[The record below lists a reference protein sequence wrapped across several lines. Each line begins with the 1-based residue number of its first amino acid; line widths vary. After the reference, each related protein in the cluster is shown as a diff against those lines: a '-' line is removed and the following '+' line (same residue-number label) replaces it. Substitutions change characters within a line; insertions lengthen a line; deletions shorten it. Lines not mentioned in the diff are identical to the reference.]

1 MATGETQVDDGVVR
15 VTRWT
20 IQPNDAIEMH
30 VHEHDYVVVPVSD
43 GVMHAIDANAVE
55 LAIEL
60 RQGVSYARSRG
71 AEHRV
76 ENRGEA
82 AISFVEIEVL

>member
-1 MATGETQVDDGVVR
+1 MAIGETQVDDGVVR

-30 VHEHDYVVVPVSD
+30 AHEHDYVVVPVFD
-43 GVMHAIDANAVE
+43 GVMYALDTHGGE

-60 RQGVSYARSRG
+60 RQGVSYARTRG

-76 ENRGEA
+76 ENRGESV
-82 AISFVEIEVL
+82 ISFVEIELL